1 MFTYTFKHS
10 LQNFTMPLPKKD
22 NPLTKH
28 IGVRVTPEMHSA
40 LKAIPDYQE
49 KLRELIQQL
58 INSQEKEKG

>member
-1 MFTYTFKHS
+1 
-10 LQNFTMPLPKKD
+10 MPLPKKD